1 MSMILLIKVI
11 FTASL
16 FGELFLSA
24 YPNASDSCLV
34 SSKPTS
40 ECLLLNISSGF
51 GCETIDDYAFKDAEK
66 LVNREN
72 VLMTF
77 LPGVHNLTRNLTIR
91 EKVYLQ
97 LAGSEEGLILLYLH
111 HESITIQNV
120 TRFRLSSL
128 KIDGMS
134 SATMS
139 MKDVLD
145 VTIEDVVITGSAFL
159 IQCLQCNTATISNV
173 LFVGSVL
180 VIAWPEYYIMK
191 DKRYCAYKQV
201 VIQDNVFHLSPT
213 GNGLS
218 CCNVHSLL
226 ITNSSI
232 SNLPHNSM
240 AKPPESSLI
249 TFCAH
254 YPWGLD
260 VREVCDLLMANIYRL
275 VILNSKFE
283 RTSGTGLC
291 ISIPLNGLVYVKNA
305 TISNHTKGG
314 AMFTYLNNG
323 VDVTL
328 QNCTISNNSN
338 TLPGSLMASAVRVY
352 VVLVDNALPHE
363 IPKLRIIQTL
373 FVGNRHFGSQPMST
387 LCIMSHVLAA
397 VQDSNFTDNYG
408 TAITAYTTSRD
419 HVMIV
424 FSGTVSF
431 RNNTSHRGGAVHLFQ
446 SRIGLKRGANVLFED
461 NFAKDVGGVIYVHST
476 QWLSS
481 YYESNV
487 ESGNYGYC
495 FYVLIECSSY
505 NRSYY
510 RAYFNLTFVN
520 NSAEHGGEDIYG
532 ASIRSKCN
540 ICPGLSGGGLATSFV
555 QHLFHFYRPNIPA
568 FSSISSHPSRVCMCS
583 HNSEVY
589 SPRYFCTNRSLILL
603 SRSVYPGE
611 EFNFEAVLVGAEFG
625 TGTGLVYAQFLSHS
639 SSELRPQH
647 QYSQRVD
654 DYKKCTLLTYTV
666 YSSNPKEILVLTS
679 RDETVLKY
687 EDQQRMKE
695 DINSIVI
702 NSRSS
707 ANYSSI
713 HQPHPPSLPWRFR
726 TNWKPSK
733 MRLYTSFYHK
743 QHILQLHRWN
753 RIRLPQ

>member
-1 MSMILLIKVI
+1 MLLLIKIVV
-11 FTASL
+11 TASL
-16 FGELFLSA
+16 FGELFSSDSA
-24 YPNASDSCLV
+24 YPSANDSCFV

-40 ECLLLNISSGF
+40 EYLLLNISSGF
-51 GCETIDDYAFKDAEK
+51 ACETIDDYAFNAEE
-66 LVNREN
+66 LESREN

-77 LPGVHNLTRNLTIR
+77 LPGAHNLTRNLTVR
-91 EKVYLQ
+91 EKLYLQ
-97 LAGSEEGLILLYLH
+97 MAGSKGRTLLYFH
-111 HESITIQNV
+111 HGSIMIQDV
-120 TRFRLSSL
+120 TNFRLSTL
-128 KIDGMS
+128 AIEGLS
-134 SATMS
+134 SATVS
-139 MKDVLD
+139 TKDVLD

-159 IQCLQCNTATISNV
+159 IQCLQCNTATISNI
-173 LFVGSVL
+173 LFIGSVL
-180 VIAWPEYYIMK
+180 VIAWPEYYMK
-191 DKRYCAYKQV
+191 GQRYRAYKQV
-201 VIQDNVFHLSPT
+201 VIQDTVFHLSPT

-218 CCNVHSLL
+218 CCNVNSLF
-226 ITNSSI
+226 ITNISV
-232 SNLPHNSM
+232 SNLPNNSV
-240 AKPPESSLI
+240 AKPPEGSLI
-249 TFCAH
+249 IFCSH
-254 YPWGLD
+254 YPWGQRF
-260 VREVCDLLMANIYRL
+260 REVCDLLSANIHRL
-275 VILNSKFE
+275 VIRNSRFE
-283 RTSGTGLC
+283 RTSGTGLY
-291 ISIPLNGLVYVKNA
+291 ISVPLNGLVYIINA
-305 TISNHTKGG
+305 TISHHTKGG

-328 QNCTISNNSN
+328 RNCTISNNSN
-338 TLPGSLMASAVRVY
+338 TLSGSLMASAVRVY

-532 ASIRSKCN
+532 ASILSRCN
-540 ICPGLSGGGLATSFV
+540 ICSGLPGGGLVTSFV
-555 QHLFHFYRPNIPA
+555 QHLFHFFRPYTPA
-568 FSSISSHPSRVCMCS
+568 FSSISSHPSRVCMCN
-583 HNSEVY
+583 HNSEVF
-589 SPRYFCTNRSLILL
+589 SPRYFCTSRSLILL

-611 EFNFEAVLVGAEFG
+611 EFNLEAVLVGAEFG
-625 TGTGLVYAQFLSHS
+625 TGTGLVYAQFLSQS
-639 SSELRPQH
+639 RSELRPHH
-647 QYSQRVD
+647 QYS
-654 DYKKCTLLTYTV
+654 
-666 YSSNPKEILVLTS
+666 
-679 RDETVLKY
+679 
-687 EDQQRMKE
+687 
-695 DINSIVI
+695 
-702 NSRSS
+702 
-707 ANYSSI
+707 
-713 HQPHPPSLPWRFR
+713 
-726 TNWKPSK
+726 
-733 MRLYTSFYHK
+733 
-743 QHILQLHRWN
+743 
-753 RIRLPQ
+753 